1 MAKFLRSAV
10 FIATDSLL
18 VAVTMAI
25 PALGN
30 SACPNVNCAVI
41 CNSSVTA
48 SYKPQLCESCKC
60 LVQGASS
67 SGLSDPA
74 TIEERLSAV
83 ETSLSQL
90 KVMTGVLLAV
100 VLLLLLAYVL
110 LFIQRVNTPLLK
122 LKRVLFCKKRAPRTN
137 STVGNPPATVGR
149 LANHQSDCS
158 PQRRRASESKPST
171 LGDTSLEPQ
180 PRPFRVRQP
189 SESTCPEEGNDI
201 PPQGYDNFGL
211 STSTIDTN
219 ALHNTS
225 NSSTDTLG
233 PAISTNTLHTTL
245 PSFNHSPSNG
255 HVHARI

>member
-48 SYKPQLCESCKC
+48 SYKPLLCESCKC
-60 LVQGASS
+60 LVQG
-67 SGLSDPA
+67 
-74 TIEERLSAV
+74 LSAV

-245 PSFNHSPSNG
+245 PSLNHSPSNG